1 MQPFIGNL
9 NLSMGVFAFISFWGQ
24 ITIVLLSIILKLE
37 LCTKE
42 LDILGRNISKV
53 FQFQGMEIKLQ
64 GYAWNYD
71 FEKYMCDGNM
81 GMHVRTHIWHWSK
94 I

>member
-1 MQPFIGNL
+1 M
-9 NLSMGVFAFISFWGQ
+9 
-24 ITIVLLSIILKLE
+24 
-37 LCTKE
+37 CTKE

-94 I
+94 IKNLLGSGVLVLVAFIKYHN